1 MTVKLKLLAVQK
13 ERHMREKD
21 YLAILQKGSEILGE
35 AIHVVD
41 AHGITII
48 YNEAMARLEKI
59 NVEDVLGK
67 PFRDVFSYIPKNEST
82 LTKALS
88 EGKETTNKQQT
99 YFNIYG
105 KQITT
110 INTTVPIEVNGEVVA
125 AIEVAKDITDIKNM
139 SDTILELQ
147 KEAVEGADNDEAEAA
162 RRRGKPK
169 LKQYSFKDLT
179 GAEPKFIEVLEM
191 AKKAAR
197 TDASVFIYGET
208 GTGKELFAQ
217 SIHYDGI
224 RKGKPFLAQ
233 NCAALPESLL
243 EGILFGTVKGGFTGA
258 VDRAGLFEQA
268 SGGTLLLDE
277 VSAMPYELQGKLLRV
292 LQEDYI
298 RRVGGSRDIPV
309 DVRIIATVNEPSEKL
324 IAEGAL
330 RKDLYYRLNIVNL
343 VLPPLRDRKGDI
355 PLLAERFLE
364 KHNARYG
371 KEVWMISDKAMDKL
385 MKYDY
390 PGNVREL
397 ENIIM
402 SAVSMTDREHVLN
415 EKDINISTGHYERE
429 TVMAGFERGEASLAE
444 YLETVEKTVIRRY
457 LATNNGNISRTAKD
471 LGMLRQNLQHKM
483 KKYGLDR

>member
-41 AHGITII
+41 ASGITII
-48 YNEAMARLEKI
+48 YNEAMAKLEKI

-88 EGKETTNKQQT
+88 EGKETANKQQT

-162 RRRGKPK
+162 KRRGKPK

-179 GAEPKFIEVLEM
+179 GAETKFIEVLEM

-197 TDASVFIYGET
+197 TDVSVFIYGET

-217 SIHYDGI
+217 SIHYDGT
-224 RKGKPFLAQ
+224 RKSKPFLAQ

-309 DVRIIATVNEPSEKL
+309 DVRIIATVNEPVEKL

-444 YLETVEKTVIRRY
+444 YLESVEKTVIRRY